1 MLLCEQQER
10 SHIDSSPGG
19 TLGAGETTKINR
31 NQHNSTESPKVIT
44 NHQKSSLVP
53 DRSHQKSSIFSIR
66 GLVSKHL
73 AVFTQIKQR
82 VLEHKGVCHRWAGN
96 ELQIPLANGFILW

>member
-19 TLGAGETTKINR
+19 TLGAGETTKINK
-31 NQHNSTESPKVIT
+31 NQHNSSEIIT
-44 NHQKSSLVP
+44 GPRPQSSKIIN
-53 DRSHQKSSIFSIR
+53 SHQKSSKFSIR

-96 ELQIPLANGFILW
+96 ELQIPLAN